1 MNLNYELA
9 QPEYRG
15 RNSGEEKP
23 QADVLNR
30 KGKVVESDL
39 LESGCQ
45 EKVGWRKNGSSTEA
59 SSSMSEKDMVLAKT
73 KTQTVKIRQT
83 QSGPLMPGAVLS
95 HSVSERVRI
104 SERFVMMYLD
114 LFYEAKLLTSVSFEK
129 FHFPYAIVIWIFFW
143 WCGQVADV

>member
-30 KGKVVESDL
+30 KGKVVESDI

-59 SSSMSEKDMVLAKT
+59 SSSMSEKDVVQAKT
-73 KTQTVKIRQT
+73 KTQTVKIRHT

-95 HSVSERVRI
+95 HSVSERGRI

>member
-15 RNSGEEKP
+15 RTSGEETP

-30 KGKVVESDL
+30 KGKVVESDV
-39 LESGCQ
+39 LESVCQ

-59 SSSMSEKDMVLAKT
+59 SSSMSEKDMVQAKT
-73 KTQTVKIRQT
+73 KTQTVKSRQT

-104 SERFVMMYLD
+104 SERFVTMYLD
-114 LFYEAKLLTSVSFEK
+114 LFCEAKLLTSFHLKRFISHMLLSFGYFSGGVDK
-129 FHFPYAIVIWIFFW
+129 
-143 WCGQVADV
+143 

>member
-15 RNSGEEKP
+15 RTSGEETP

-30 KGKVVESDL
+30 KGKVVESDV
-39 LESGCQ
+39 LESVCQ

-59 SSSMSEKDMVLAKT
+59 SSSMSEKDMVQAKT
-73 KTQTVKIRQT
+73 KTQTVKSRQT

-114 LFYEAKLLTSVSFEK
+114 LFCEAKLLTSVSFEK
-129 FHFPYAIVIWIFFW
+129 IHFPYALVIWIFFW
-143 WCGQVADV
+143 WCGQVAYF